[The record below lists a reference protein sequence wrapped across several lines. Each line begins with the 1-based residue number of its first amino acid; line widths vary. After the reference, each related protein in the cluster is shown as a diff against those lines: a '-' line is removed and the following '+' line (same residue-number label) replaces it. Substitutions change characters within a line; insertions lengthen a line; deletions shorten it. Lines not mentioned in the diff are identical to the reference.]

1 MFNASKISTSS
12 SSGQSVETTSNFDYS
27 KRGVK
32 SQIDLKKQNIS
43 QKHAHSDQYIII
55 CDLYH
60 RITNSKSRCI
70 KYIHSEFEYYSALI
84 VLAPKSF

>member
-1 MFNASKISTSS
+1 MRPRFQHLQIVAKVLELQNS
-12 SSGQSVETTSNFDYS
+12 DYS

-43 QKHAHSDQYIII
+43 QKHAHSDQYSII

-70 KYIHSEFEYYSALI
+70 KYIYSQFEYYSALI
-84 VLAPKSF
+84 VLAPKSSR